1 MSNLGCEFGWSMFPS
16 SLLISQIGLTVCS
29 SVLKLR
35 KFCQA
40 PNGWVTWRRILW
52 GCNYRSNRRHSWC
65 IWGLGSLWNLG
76 ILLEGLVVKP
86 ANPYIS
92 HDWFC
97 TSLNTFNMP
106 EVLSNMWAGQTQKHQ
121 KTMSAGSKNRPWW
134 KKMASSCLIHLWM
147 SPQSAW

>member
-40 PNGWVTWRRILW
+40 PNGWVPWRMILW

-65 IWGLGSLWNLG
+65 SWGLGSLWNLG

-86 ANPYIS
+86 ANPYIF

-106 EVLSNMWAGQTQKHQ
+106 EVINNMWANPKTSQ
-121 KTMSAGSKNRPWW
+121 KTCLMGRRIAHDE